1 MKDFEKRVIDVMI
14 QYEEIP
20 EEGFFQ
26 IGENHLS
33 AYIKT
38 YGEIF
43 GNKGIGLSNK
53 NEYRFARK
61 LAGRTLVRLLY
72 ERGAKL
78 NQIDAGMVYVIS
90 NPAFE
95 KHLKIGMTM
104 DVIDRLSQYQTY
116 DPYRA
121 FKLEKYNFVLN
132 RKQHEKLLLT
142 HPDIINESG
151 EWVLKENVEQIFNKL
166 SFVR

>member
-1 MKDFEKRVIDVMI
+1 MKDFEKRVTDVMI
-14 QYEEIP
+14 YSEEIP
-20 EEGFFQ
+20 AEGIFK
-26 IGENHLS
+26 IKEHHLDS
-33 AYIKT
+33 YIKA

-43 GNKGIGLSNK
+43 GNKGKGLKNR

-78 NQIDAGMVYVIS
+78 SQIDAGMVYVIS

-121 FKLEKYNFVLN
+121 FRLEKYNFVLN
-132 RKQHEKLLLT
+132 RRHHEKLLLS
-142 HPDIINESG
+142 HPDIVNESG
-151 EWVLKENVEQIFNKL
+151 EWVLKENVEEIFNEL
-166 SFVR
+166 IFVR

>member
-1 MKDFEKRVIDVMI
+1 MKEFEKRVIDVMI
-14 QYEEIP
+14 YSNEIP
-20 EEGFFQ
+20 KDGIFQVTEE
-26 IGENHLS
+26 HLDS
-33 AYIKT
+33 YIT
-38 YGEIF
+38 AYGEIF
-43 GNKGIGLSNK
+43 GSKNKGLKNK

-78 NQIDAGMVYVIS
+78 NQINAGMVYVIS

-121 FKLEKYNFVLN
+121 FRLEKYNFVLN
-132 RKQHEKLLLT
+132 RKHHEKLLLT

-151 EWVLKENVEQIFNKL
+151 EWVLKENVEEIFNRL
-166 SFVR
+166 VFVR